1 MSMNT
6 QQSEKTTEEDERHVL
21 IVENDASIVD
31 ILKRALESSA
41 DRYQVTVVANLREA
55 RISLSESV
63 PDLIISDYLLPDGW
77 AIEFLTSKEER
88 HRVPLILM
96 INPIDEHLGLKAIK
110 AGAMDYVIKSEDRL
124 LEMPRFIKRAL
135 CLWEAVHEPLER
147 EEALEASLKEKELI
161 LKEIHHRIKNNFQV
175 VCSVLSLQSQYI
187 KDEEVLNMFMETQ
200 DRVRAMALIHEKLY
214 RSKDVG
220 SMDFAEYV
228 ENLAHGLFWSYN
240 TDPNRV
246 KLEIRIEEVS
256 LGIEVTVPCGLII
269 NELVSNSLKYAFP
282 PAWKGMGKIDIILMK
297 NEDESLDL
305 IIRDNGVGIP
315 KDLEIGH
322 TDSFGLELVTIL
334 AEDQLD
340 GSVMLDRSQGTKF
353 QIHFKKKDR
362 DSL

>member
-1 MSMNT
+1 MDT
-6 QQSEKTTEEDERHVL
+6 QSGEKTTDKNETDIL
-21 IVENDASIVD
+21 IVESDTSVVD
-31 ILKRALESSA
+31 ILERALESSA
-41 DRYQVTVVANLREA
+41 DRYSVTIVGNLTEA
-55 RISLSESV
+55 RSILSESI

-77 AIEFLTSKEER
+77 AIEFLTDKEKI
-88 HRVPLILM
+88 HPVPLIL
-96 INPIDEHLGLKAIK
+96 IVNASDEHLGLKAIK
-110 AGAMDYVIKSEDRL
+110 AGAMDYVIKSEDHL
-124 LEMPRFIKRAL
+124 LEMPRLIKRAL

-147 EEALEASLKEKELI
+147 EKALEASLKEKELI

-228 ENLAHGLFWSYN
+228 ENLVHGLFWSYN
-240 TDPNRV
+240 VDPNRV

-256 LGIEVTVPCGLII
+256 LGIEITVPCGLII

-282 PAWKGMGKIDIILMK
+282 PEWKGQGKIDVILMK

-305 IIRDNGVGIP
+305 IVRDNGVGIP
-315 KDLEIGH
+315 QDLQIGH

-340 GSVMLDRSQGTKF
+340 GSVMLDRSKGTKF
-353 QIHFKKKDR
+353 QIRFQKKSS